1 MILMNKENDKT
12 DNSNKYSYAIHPD
25 PLEANRAA
33 DDFINRTEEYKF
45 LESELDKL
53 GLISHDIPLSVPYT
67 IAGMVSLAFE
77 KAPSVYSEFV
87 SKYIL
92 REEK

>member
-1 MILMNKENDKT
+1 MTSMNDKYT
-12 DNSNKYSYAIHPD
+12 FLIHPD
-25 PLEANRAA
+25 PLEANRAT
-33 DDFINRTEEYKF
+33 DDFINYTEKYKF

-53 GLISHDIPLSVPYT
+53 GLISHDIPLSVHYT
-67 IAGMVSLAFE
+67 IAGMVSLVFE
-77 KAPSVYSEFV
+77 KAPSAYSEFI

>member
-1 MILMNKENDKT
+1 MILMNDKYT
-12 DNSNKYSYAIHPD
+12 FLIHPD

-33 DDFINRTEEYKF
+33 DDFINRIEEYKF

-53 GLISHDIPLSVPYT
+53 GLISHDVPLSVPYT
-67 IAGMVSLAFE
+67 IAGMVSIAFE
-77 KAPSVYSEFV
+77 KAPSVYSDFM